1 MVWIKYI
8 ATYLLISQN
17 VWPEGPETTRF
28 TLNWAIV
35 MMLGELYVISFVT
48 AIKITVDWLR
58 ENRRSTQLKKAQ
70 LESEL
75 RFLRTQIS
83 PHFLFNTL
91 NNIYSLSLEKSD
103 KVPEIIIKLS
113 EFMKYLLY
121 GTQKDKH
128 SLKKEI
134 DCIQNYIALESI
146 RYGDKLKLEMDIR
159 GQSKDKKI
167 RPMILIPFIE
177 NAFKHGANQT
187 VKSVEIKILLDIEED
202 LLKFK
207 ITNTI
212 PSEPLHKHEVG
223 GIGVSNVK
231 KRLNLSY
238 TKNDYHLDIKKK
250 SNKFNVELNLK
261 LT

>member
-103 KVPEIIIKLS
+103 KVPETIIKLS

-121 GTQKDKH
+121 GTHKDKH

-134 DCIQNYIALESI
+134 DCIENYIALESI
-146 RYGDKLKLEMDIR
+146 RHGDKLKLEMEIN
-159 GQSKDKKI
+159 GESKEKKI

-177 NAFKHGANQT
+177 NAFKHGANQS
-187 VKSVEIKILLDIEED
+187 VNSVEIKIFLNIEGD

-207 ITNTI
+207 VTNTM
-212 PSEPLHKHEVG
+212 PSEQLNKHEVG

-231 KRLNLSY
+231 KRLSLSY
-238 TKNDYHLDIKKK
+238 SKNDYHLNIKKK
-250 SNKFNVELNLK
+250 SNKFIVELNLK